1 MADIT
6 EVNNEDEKND
16 ELGDDLQD
24 EDISEKIVDEVIE
37 ALIEANDENNN
48 SFNEE
53 STVSDENNDDDEEG
67 LMNVN
72 VKERRQY
79 LLDLLNDAKVLKS
92 CAKGAQDKS
101 TMSRLAAK
109 KAAVV
114 KMAVQNLNNLNAKG
128 AINESSNEDIEAET
142 ASILAMEASN
152 KVKFMVSKFDGGRAG
167 QPLKTD
173 RN

>member
-6 EVNNEDEKND
+6 EVSHEDPLDDD
-16 ELGDDLQD
+16 EEE

-53 STVSDENNDDDEEG
+53 VNENEDEDEEG

-79 LLDLLNDAKVLKS
+79 LLDLLNDAKVLKT
-92 CAKGAQDKS
+92 CTPGTEKS

-114 KMAVQNLNNLNAKG
+114 RMAVQNLNNLNKKPASSPSVS
-128 AINESSNEDIEAET
+128 ESKSNQESKEET
-142 ASILAMEASN
+142 TSILEMEASN
-152 KVKFMVSKFDGGRAG
+152 KVKFMVSKFE
-167 QPLKTD
+167 
-173 RN
+173 N